1 MNKIIA
7 KKSLSEDLVKFEI
20 RTPIAINEIKPG
32 RYVLLIVEKD
42 EPGIPVSV
50 VKTNPEKETIT
61 VLVHVADK
69 YSQRLAD
76 LNQGS
81 DIFAVNGPF
90 GYPLPIEKFGT
101 VLCVSRG
108 CGIVMLLPILAS
120 LHAAGN
126 RIITILSAQT
136 QEGVLLQNEI
146 NAVSDEVIA
155 ITNNEISGE
164 KSSLCQTLTQTLKT
178 NKIDH
183 VFVVGSATTIKNT
196 CVHAIK
202 YNVPTQAILYINK
215 TTPKTGHDIYKVTVS
230 GTSRAVCVDGYD
242 FNAWYPNL
250 EEMIKRF
257 GRDEEIPCKSSLAN
271 ESNIPV

>member
-20 RTPIAINEIKPG
+20 RTPIATNEIKPG
-32 RYVLLIVEKD
+32 RYILLVVEKD
-42 EPGIPVSV
+42 EPGIPVAV
-50 VKTNPEKETIT
+50 VKTNPEKETVT
-61 VLVHVADK
+61 VLVYATDK
-69 YSQRLAD
+69 YSQRLAK
-76 LNQGS
+76 LNAGS
-81 DIFAVNGPF
+81 EIFAVNGPF
-90 GYPLPIEKFGT
+90 GYQVPVENFGT

-108 CGIVMLLPILAS
+108 SGVVLLLPVLTS

-136 QEGVLLQNEI
+136 PEGILLQSEI

-155 ITNNEISGE
+155 ITDSESSGE
-164 KSSLCQTLTQTLKT
+164 KGSLCQALTQTLRT
-178 NKIDH
+178 NKIDQ
-183 VFVVGSATTIKNT
+183 VFVVGSAFAIKNA

-202 YNVPTQAILYINK
+202 YNIPTQAILYINK
-215 TTPKTGHDIYKVTVS
+215 ITPNTGHGIYKVSVTGS
-230 GTSRAVCVDGYD
+230 SRAVCVDGND

-257 GRDEEIPCKSSLAN
+257 GREEEILCKIA
-271 ESNIPV
+271 

>member
-146 NAVSDEVIA
+146 KAVSDEVIA

-215 TTPKTGHDIYKVTVS
+215 TTTKTGHGIYKVTVS

-250 EEMIKRF
+250 EEMIRRF

>member
-146 NAVSDEVIA
+146 KAVSDEVIA

-215 TTPKTGHDIYKVTVS
+215 TTPKTGHGIYKVTVS

>member
-20 RTPIAINEIKPG
+20 RTSIAANEIKPG
-32 RYVLLIVEKD
+32 RYILLIVEKD
-42 EPGIPVSV
+42 EPGIPVPV
-50 VKTNPEKETIT
+50 IKTNPEKETVS
-61 VLVHVADK
+61 VLVTLSDK
-69 YSQRLAD
+69 YSQRLAE
-76 LNQGS
+76 LNPGS
-81 DIFAVNGPF
+81 EIFAVTGPF
-90 GYPLPIEKFGT
+90 GYPTIVENFGT

-108 CGIVMLLPILAS
+108 PGIIMLLPILAS

-136 QEGVLLQNEI
+136 QEGILLQNEI
-146 NAVSDEVIA
+146 NAVSGEVIA
-155 ITNNEISGE
+155 ITDNESSG
-164 KSSLCQTLTQTLKT
+164 KKGSLCQALTQTLRT
-178 NKIDH
+178 NKIDQ
-183 VFVVGSATTIKNT
+183 VFVIGSATTIKNT

-202 YNVPTQAILYINK
+202 YNVPIQAILYINK
-215 TTPKTGHDIYKVTVS
+215 TAQKTGHGIYKVSVS

-257 GRDEEIPCKSSLAN
+257 GREEEIPCKTSLATQA
-271 ESNIPV
+271 NIPV

>member
-7 KKSLSEDLVKFEI
+7 KKNFSEDLVKLEI
-20 RTPIAINEIKPG
+20 RTSVAANDIKPG
-32 RYVLLIVEKD
+32 RYVQLIVEQD

-50 VKTNPEKETIT
+50 VKTSPEKETLT

-69 YSQRLAD
+69 YSRKLAE
-76 LNQGS
+76 LNPGHE
-81 DIFAVNGPF
+81 IYGIKGPF
-90 GYPLPIEKFGT
+90 GYPLTIENFGT

-108 CGIVMLLPILAS
+108 PAIVLLLPVLAS

-136 QEGVLLQNEI
+136 KDGILLEDEI

-155 ITNNEISGE
+155 ITDNEISGE
-164 KSSLCQTLTQTLKT
+164 KGSVCQTIIQTLRI
-178 NKIDH
+178 NKINQ
-183 VFVVGSATTIKNT
+183 VFAIGSATTIKNT

-202 YNVPTQAILYINK
+202 YNIPTQAILYVSKI
-215 TTPKTGHDIYKVTVS
+215 TQKTGHGIYKVTVS
-230 GTSRAVCVDGYD
+230 GTSRAVCVDGFD
-242 FNAWYPNL
+242 FNAWYPNF

-257 GRDEEIPCKSSLAN
+257 GREEEFPCTIIGIYDVIIP
-271 ESNIPV
+271 I

>member
-32 RYVLLIVEKD
+32 RYILLIVEKD